1 MPKRKS
7 SKKSFQTNLLSMSK
21 SVWRSKLLMYTLL
34 LLSIL
39 NVLYYLTN
47 NHMQCLFTFLGIATV
62 CYFFTKDVKIVLG
75 VPLIFLSLYSCSVLV
90 KETFEDKKQSDD
102 DNDNDDDDVND
113 NDNKKS
119 NEEFVSRIQPVS
131 VDEDDELD
139 SVYIDKSK
147 TIENAYASLDKYLDS
162 EGLQK
167 LSSDTNTLIKKQG
180 QLMDSMK
187 HMGPLIKNMDGI
199 MKNLNGTD
207 MSQFSTIQNNLQ
219 DMVGKMSNSG
229 KK

>member
-7 SKKSFQTNLLSMSK
+7 SKKSIQSIQNSILSMSK
-21 SVWRSKLLMYTLL
+21 SVWRSKLLMYALL
-34 LLSIL
+34 LISIL

-47 NHMQCLFTFLGIATV
+47 NRMQCLFTFLGIATV
-62 CYFFTKDVKIVLG
+62 CYFFTKDVKIILG
-75 VPLIFLSLYSCSVLV
+75 VPLIMLSLYVWSGLAT
-90 KETFEDKKQSDD
+90 EAFEDKTSDKTEDKSDD
-102 DNDNDDDDVND
+102 K
-113 NDNKKS
+113 KKS
-119 NEEFVSRIQPVS
+119 NEEFVSTIQPAS
-131 VDEDDELD
+131 LDEEDDID

-162 EGLQK
+162 DGIQK
-167 LSSDTNTLIKKQG
+167 LSTDTNTLIKKQS

-199 MKNLNGTD
+199 IKNLNSTD
-207 MSQFSTIQNNLQ
+207 MSQFTTIQSNLQ
-219 DMVGKMSNSG
+219 DMVGKMSDSG

>member
-7 SKKSFQTNLLSMSK
+7 SKKSFQNNLLSMSK
-21 SVWRSKLLMYTLL
+21 SVWRSKLVMYVLFV
-34 LLSIL
+34 LSIL

-47 NHMQCLFTFLGIATV
+47 NHMQCLFTFLGIATA
-62 CYFFTKDVKIVLG
+62 CYFFTKDVKVILG
-75 VPLIFLSLYSCSVLV
+75 VPLVVLSLYSCSILV
-90 KETFEDKKQSDD
+90 KETFEDKKPSDEENKD
-102 DNDNDDDDVND
+102 DHDDTDDKQN
-113 NDNKKS
+113 S
-119 NEEFVSRIQPVS
+119 NEEFVSTIQPAS
-131 VDEDDELD
+131 LDEDAELD

-167 LSSDTNTLIKKQG
+167 LSKDTNTLIKKQS

-199 MKNLNGTD
+199 IKNLNSTD
-207 MSQFSTIQNNLQ
+207 MSQFTTIQSNLQ
-219 DMVGKMSNSG
+219 DMVGKMSDSG